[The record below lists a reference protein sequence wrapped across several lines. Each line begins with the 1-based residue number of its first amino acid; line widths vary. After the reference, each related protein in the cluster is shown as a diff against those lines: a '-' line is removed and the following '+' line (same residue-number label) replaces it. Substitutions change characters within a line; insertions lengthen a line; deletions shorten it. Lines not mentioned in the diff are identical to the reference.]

1 MIGGVCALSRIPRPH
16 TPLPNPASHTYDKNK
31 QGLGVGCGF
40 VIAPVYIAEI
50 TPPDI
55 RGRLVSLTDVCINI
69 GIVLGAVAGF
79 LCEQAFTS
87 DDVKW
92 RVMLGIGIIPPLIIL
107 FCLRHLPESPRWL
120 LLRRRALEARAVLKL
135 ILGSEREAEA
145 EAEHIVEAIRME
157 EDVTSDWAE
166 VLWPRHRAIL
176 LPVLMGLALGF
187 FQQANG
193 SEAAVYYSPQILAEA
208 GVNSRAKQSLVR
220 QCVGA
225 CGLVNNGV

>member
-1 MIGGVCALSRIPRPH
+1 M
-16 TPLPNPASHTYDKNK
+16 
-31 QGLGVGCGF
+31 GCGF

-55 RGRLVSLTDVCINI
+55 RGRLVSLTDVCINV

-79 LCEQAFTS
+79 LCEQIFAS

-92 RVMLGIGIIPPLIIL
+92 RVMLGIGIIPPIVIL
-107 FCLRHLPESPRWL
+107 LCLRHLPESPRWL
-120 LLRRRALEARAVLKL
+120 LLRRRAIEARAVLRL
-135 ILGSEREAEA
+135 IMGSEREAEA
-145 EAEHIVEAIRME
+145 EACHIAEAIRME

-193 SEAAVYYSPQILAEA
+193 SEAAVYYSPQILAEE
-208 GVNSRAKQSLVR
+208 GVTSRSQQSLVR
-220 QCVGA
+220 AGFGWVV
-225 CGLVNNGV
+225 CGGWMGGGGWCTVSKARRLTDEDD